1 MNLITKSDF
10 IGFFHIDTSRGST
23 HLDNCITQIQ
33 DRFMKTIVY
42 NTAIPSEL
50 ADIKKMLVGFTYYYY
65 VQDIDS
71 ITSPIG
77 NTSMTPENSEKKM
90 DFSKLVRAYNQG
102 VEVFNSYTSGNAMMY
117 INTFGI

>member
-1 MNLITKSDF
+1 MITKNDF
-10 IGFFHIDTSRGST
+10 VGFFHIDTSRGSA
-23 HLDNCITQIQ
+23 HLDNCIAQIE
-33 DRFMKTIVY
+33 DRFLGKVEY
-42 NTAIPSEL
+42 DEGNTDEVS
-50 ADIKKMLVGFTYYYY
+50 DIKKMLVGFTYYYY

-102 VEVFNSYTSGNAMMY
+102 VEVFNSYTSGNAMLY